1 VKEVNEMESFIM
13 TDWITIK
20 GQETVASIPQSA
32 SGWLELDDEHKD
44 REDVTFYLEVK
55 EATNVLMSYETAAV
69 RQDNQ
74 FVAMVAPF
82 TMTTGVRV
90 DVCSADSVAV
100 PAAGLLRWKLKR
112 ASGNVWSA
120 TFRLAVT
127 AHSYG
132 GG

>member
-1 VKEVNEMESFIM
+1 METFIL

-20 GQETVASIPQSA
+20 GTEGVASMPQPST
-32 SGWLELDDEHKD
+32 GWLEIDDDQHD

-55 EATNVLMSYETAAV
+55 EATGVAMSYETSSV
-69 RQDNQ
+69 RQDSQ

-100 PAAGLLRWKLKR
+100 PAAGFLRWKLTR
-112 ASGNVWSA
+112 VGGVAWSA
-120 TFRLAVT
+120 TFRVSVA
-127 AHSYG
+127 AHAYG

>member
-1 VKEVNEMESFIM
+1 MESFVV

-20 GQETVASIPQSA
+20 GQDTAISQPA

-55 EATNVLMSYETAAV
+55 EATNVLMSYETSAV
-69 RQDNQ
+69 RQENQ

-82 TMTTGVRV
+82 TLTTGVRV

-100 PAAGLLRWKLKR
+100 PAAGLLRWKLST
-112 ASGNVWSA
+112 AGGAWTA
-120 TFRLAVT
+120 TFRLTVA